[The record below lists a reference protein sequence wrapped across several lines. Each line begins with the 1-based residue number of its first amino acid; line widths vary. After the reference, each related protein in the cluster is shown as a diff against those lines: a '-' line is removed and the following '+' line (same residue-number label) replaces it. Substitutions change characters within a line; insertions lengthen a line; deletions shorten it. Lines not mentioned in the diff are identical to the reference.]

1 MSVEINTVLLQS
13 KINKNKM
20 ANLINKE
27 TLFETYSDYGNEFI
41 IDIIDIFLN
50 EYEEKINF
58 IDEGIKTNDAEK
70 VHFWSHKLK
79 GSIKAFFAP
88 EPAEIAY
95 TIEKLSTAGVFEGVE
110 DLFIKLKEECVK
122 FIAELNE
129 LKDELK

>member
-1 MSVEINTVLLQS
+1 
-13 KINKNKM
+13 M

-50 EYEEKINF
+50 EYSEKINF
-58 IDEGIKTNDAEK
+58 IEEGIKTKDAEK

-95 TIEKLSTAGVFEGVE
+95 TIEKLSTAGILEGVD
-110 DLFIKLKEECVK
+110 DLFIKLKEECFL
-122 FIAELNE
+122 FIDELIELKNE
-129 LKDELK
+129 LK